1 CEPILQR
8 WQEHFMQ
15 LRVELKRV
23 VGVISFTADVWSADK
38 LDSYLA
44 MMAHW
49 IGHESGNA
57 PCSSQLA
64 MKAALIAFHYLPSS
78 HMG

>member
-1 CEPILQR
+1 ELILQC

-23 VGVISFTADVWSADK
+23 VRAISFTADMWSADK
-38 LDSYLA
+38 LDSYLV

-57 PCSSQLA
+57 PCSGQLA
-64 MKAALIAFHYLPSS
+64 MKAALITFHYLPSS

>member
-1 CEPILQR
+1 LQR
-8 WQEHFMQ
+8 A
-15 LRVELKRV
+15 
-23 VGVISFTADVWSADK
+23 VGAISFTADVWSADK

-44 MMAHW
+44 MTAHW
-49 IGHESGNA
+49 IRHESGNA
-57 PCSSQLA
+57 PHSGQLA

>member
-1 CEPILQR
+1 MECPQFHQLILYLHHNLWDTDIPHCTKTHELILQH

-15 LRVELKRV
+15 LRVELKRA
-23 VGVISFTADVWSADK
+23 VGVISFTADMWSADK

-49 IGHESGNA
+49 I
-57 PCSSQLA
+57 
-64 MKAALIAFHYLPSS
+64 
-78 HMG
+78 

>member
-1 CEPILQR
+1 ELILQH

-23 VGVISFTADVWSADK
+23 VRAISFTADVWSADK

-44 MMAHW
+44 MTAHW

-57 PCSSQLA
+57 LHSGQLT
-64 MKAALIAFHYLPSS
+64 MKAALITFHYPPSL
-78 HMG
+78 HTG